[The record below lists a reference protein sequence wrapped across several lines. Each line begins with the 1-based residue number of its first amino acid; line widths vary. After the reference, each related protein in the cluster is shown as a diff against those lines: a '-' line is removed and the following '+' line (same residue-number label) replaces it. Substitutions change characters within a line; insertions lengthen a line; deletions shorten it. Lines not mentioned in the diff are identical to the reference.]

1 MAPAAMA
8 SQCPVDTF
16 SPQNE
21 GRQKRHEE
29 RVAGEDR
36 MALNEADTNEALDQQ
51 DELRDQRKSTED
63 LEAGVTGRGHRPQTP
78 YRSRAECHHERIPA
92 PLRRRGRQ

>member
-16 SPQNE
+16 FPQNQ

-36 MALNEADTNEALDQQ
+36 MALNETDANEALDQQ
-51 DELRDQRKSTED
+51 DELRDQRQPTED
-63 LEAGVTGRGHRPQTP
+63 LEPG
-78 YRSRAECHHERIPA
+78 
-92 PLRRRGRQ
+92 